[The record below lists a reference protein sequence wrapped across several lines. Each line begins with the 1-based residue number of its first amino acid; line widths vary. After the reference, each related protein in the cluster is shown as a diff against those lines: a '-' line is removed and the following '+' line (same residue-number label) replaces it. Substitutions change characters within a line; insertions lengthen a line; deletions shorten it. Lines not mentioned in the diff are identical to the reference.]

1 MVDVVN
7 RQPEKANNKAKTT
20 TIKHTIVDVV
30 IRIGQPEVATE
41 QCQQINTN
49 NDYNKYNSRYSQQNW
64 ASMK

>member
-20 TIKHTIVDVV
+20 TIKHTIVVIV

-41 QCQQINTN
+41 RCQQINTKTMAITN
-49 NDYNKYNSRYSQQNW
+49 TTVDVVNRIGHQ
-64 ASMK
+64 